1 MKLFGWLR
9 RLLLLLRQALLATL
23 AAVQLKKAQQA
34 RGAIVASVNWPRG
47 KPRRVLGLVHVASW
61 RGRCGRKVV
70 VGAVLRRVRLI
81 YVLLLLLLVMIVGS
95 LLIGAV
101 VRVELRAQVVDGGL
115 LLLLLLLVVL
125 VLRCSGRVVVLM
137 AAGLLGMV
145 RVLSLELG
153 EE

>member
-1 MKLFGWLR
+1 MKLFGRLR

-81 YVLLLLLLVMIVGS
+81 YVLLLLLVMIVGS

-115 LLLLLLLVVL
+115 LLLLLLVVL

-137 AAGLLGMV
+137 AAGLLRMV

>member
-9 RLLLLLRQALLATL
+9 RLLLLLRQALLSTL

-81 YVLLLLLLVMIVGS
+81 YVLLLLVMIVGR
-95 LLIGAV
+95 LLVGAV

-115 LLLLLLLVVL
+115 LLLLLLVVL
-125 VLRCSGRVVVLM
+125 VLRCSRRVVVLM

>member
-81 YVLLLLLLVMIVGS
+81 YMLLLLVMIMGS

-115 LLLLLLLVVL
+115 LLLLLLVVL
-125 VLRCSGRVVVLM
+125 VLRCSRRVVVLM

-145 RVLSLELG
+145 RVLSLKLG